1 MNRSKQMD
9 RSALLFS
16 AAVLIAL
23 LFLST
28 CAPRAHAAP
37 PRPPRTPTEQ
47 RSTSAATRTTA
58 GRCVTNRY
66 RAADCRTAWQQ
77 CRRPCPAEE
86 GHSENICIAI
96 FWLWRR

>member
-1 MNRSKQMD
+1 MNKQRSHQMD
-9 RSALLFS
+9 RSALSSS

-37 PRPPRTPTEQ
+37 YRPPRTPTEQ
-47 RSTSAATRTTA
+47 RSSGTPTSTPQ

-66 RAADCRTAWQQ
+66 RAADCRTPWQQ
-77 CRRPCPAEE
+77 VPPPMPRR
-86 GHSENICIAI
+86 GGTQ
-96 FWLWRR
+96 